1 MLLSPTMLRMK
12 LYSAV
17 LIIFVISF
25 SVNTAFAQ
33 ARNSIGIG
41 AGLNFP
47 VKDGYQIGRDRVL
60 QANIFARKRFAIMPT
75 LGWETFRNRNRTNI
89 DMAFLNIAAKL
100 YLSKSWFVYGGP
112 SGCLSGH
119 DGGVIGWGGSVG
131 GGYEWA
137 FDKYSSVEFSLRTDF
152 PPAYLRIPTAA
163 GLRVAYKFNFSKKD
177 IGKYRVPED
186 DERMN

>member
-1 MLLSPTMLRMK
+1 MLNMK
-12 LYSAV
+12 LYSTL
-17 LIIFVISF
+17 LIIFAVSLF
-25 SVNTAFAQ
+25 THTALAQ

-41 AGLNFP
+41 AGLNLP
-47 VKDGYQIGRDRVL
+47 VNDGFKIGRDRVL
-60 QANIFARKRFAIMPT
+60 QVNIFAHKRFVIMPT
-75 LGWETFRNRNRTNI
+75 LGWETFRNRNRTDI

-100 YLSKSWFVYGGP
+100 YFSKSWFVYGGP
-112 SGCLSGH
+112 SGCLSGY

-137 FDKYSSVEFSLRTDF
+137 FDKYSSVEFSLRADF
-152 PPAYLRIPTAA
+152 APSYLRIPTAA

-177 IGKYRVPED
+177 TGKYRVLED